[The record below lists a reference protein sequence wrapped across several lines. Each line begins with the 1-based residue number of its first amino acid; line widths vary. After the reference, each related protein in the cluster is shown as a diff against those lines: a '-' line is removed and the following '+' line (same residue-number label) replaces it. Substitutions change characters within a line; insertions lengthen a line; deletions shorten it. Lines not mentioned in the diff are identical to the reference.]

1 MILTGM
7 LIYIP
12 STSRAGIG
20 ILVCVIAVAN
30 LNFFQP
36 HKNKVLF
43 WLTQLSFITTTTK
56 YVVSLLLSL
65 SDTADT
71 DENFAMSIFL
81 IALDIFFMAS
91 SVLAIFISI
100 CVLTSR
106 VKQINRDE
114 KAEQKALQLK
124 ATHVVPINHDEKD
137 EKEEDDF
144 NHAISK
150 RHRRQRSV
158 HSNETVALAHAI
170 HDEFHESEI
179 ALRAEHKKHQ
189 QRQRR
194 STQLRVAA
202 RLKVRKTKV
211 LSKIPI
217 FASIPQYRMDKAVEE
232 ILAKTT
238 YKKHAKGTIIC
249 EQGELA
255 DDFFIIVSGQCS
267 VNVTNYN
274 SQEGRA
280 ITRRVGALKDLDH
293 FGESALLGGFE
304 DLKRNATITVESDY
318 VQLLVLSRLQYEELE
333 EEGVITKDVTSTL
346 EAVSM
351 KRVKSNKIMSTSS
364 FNSFALPT
372 MAPPPPRS
380 TPPSQQQQEASGV
393 AL

>member
-1 MILTGM
+1 
-7 LIYIP
+7 
-12 STSRAGIG
+12 
-20 ILVCVIAVAN
+20 
-30 LNFFQP
+30 
-36 HKNKVLF
+36 
-43 WLTQLSFITTTTK
+43 
-56 YVVSLLLSL
+56 
-65 SDTADT
+65 
-71 DENFAMSIFL
+71 
-81 IALDIFFMAS
+81 
-91 SVLAIFISI
+91 
-100 CVLTSR
+100 
-106 VKQINRDE
+106 
-114 KAEQKALQLK
+114 
-124 ATHVVPINHDEKD
+124 
-137 EKEEDDF
+137 
-144 NHAISK
+144 
-150 RHRRQRSV
+150 
-158 HSNETVALAHAI
+158 
-170 HDEFHESEI
+170 
-179 ALRAEHKKHQ
+179 
-189 QRQRR
+189 
-194 STQLRVAA
+194 
-202 RLKVRKTKV
+202 
-211 LSKIPI
+211 
-217 FASIPQYRMDKAVEE
+217 MDKAVEE

-238 YKKHAKGTIIC
+238 YKRHAKGEIIC

-255 DDFFIIVSGQCS
+255 DKFFIIVSGQCS

-318 VQLLVLSRLQYEELE
+318 VQLLVLTRLKYEELE